1 MEMIEGQYSKDP
13 TVGYRKMTEILRK
26 KTGKPI
32 NKKRIRRLM
41 RKLGLKGIFP
51 RRKLTKSV
59 DVKTENELVGREVM
73 KPNQV

>member
-1 MEMIEGQYSKDP
+1 
-13 TVGYRKMTEILRK
+13 MTEILKK

-59 DVKTENELVGREVM
+59 DVKVKNELVGNGQRESIHG
-73 KPNQV
+73 QEL